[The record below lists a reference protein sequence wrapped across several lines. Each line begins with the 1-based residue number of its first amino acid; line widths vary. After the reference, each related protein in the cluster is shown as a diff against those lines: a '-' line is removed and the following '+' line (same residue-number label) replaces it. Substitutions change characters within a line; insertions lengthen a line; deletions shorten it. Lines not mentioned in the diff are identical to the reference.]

1 MNMEQLLSISKPQG
15 LRKLRGRKGWEERKG
30 RAGGRK
36 ERERREKDKATRRNK
51 SYTPERQTRR
61 PSGTAQG

>member
-1 MNMEQLLSISKPQG
+1 MNMEQLLSISKPLG
-15 LRKLRGRKGWEERKG
+15 LRKLRGRKGWEERKA

-36 ERERREKDKATRRNK
+36 EGERREKDKATRRNK

-61 PSGTAQG
+61 PSGPAQG